1 MYCDIVKK
9 LAVVTD
15 ATVWPVT
22 VAEAKAHIRQSGSIG
37 SAEDA
42 QLSLMIAAATVMVEN
57 HCGVSMAAR
66 TLAMSLSDFPTWPE
80 VLWYPRVAA
89 ISAFKYYDGDNVLQ
103 TLATEYYDAEL
114 AGIRP
119 TVSLSYGK
127 TWPVSR
133 SRPFPVVIE
142 YTTAALNTDVL
153 KMAVLMMAA
162 DLYENRESQI
172 TSQYFGERS
181 VIPNPSIAR
190 MLNPYAV
197 TL

>member
-1 MYCDIVKK
+1 MYCDIVRK

-15 ATVWPVT
+15 ASVWPVT
-22 VAEAKAHIRQSGSIG
+22 VAEVKAHIRQSGSVG
-37 SAEDA
+37 TEEDT

-57 HCGVSMAAR
+57 HCGLSMAAR
-66 TLAMSLSDFPTWPE
+66 TLAMSLSDFPTLP
-80 VLWYPRVAA
+80 VTLWYPRVAT

-103 TLATEYYDAEL
+103 TLASTYYDAEL

-119 TVSLSYGK
+119 SVSLSYGK

-142 YTTAALNTDVL
+142 YTTAAMNTDVL
-153 KMAVLMMAA
+153 KMAILMIAA

-181 VIPNPSIAR
+181 VIPNPSMSR

-197 TL
+197 SL